1 MITGDQNFISRN
13 DLVQIEDK
21 AKVETEKALQEKLEK
36 FDQAN
41 KDRKDNQIQRDKFI
55 DKTKKQIYEY

>member
-55 DKTKKQIYEY
+55 DKTKK